1 MTDHADST
9 RHDPDP
15 GGSRQPGEDQLTD
28 DAYRDGHGE
37 VQPDPDA
44 DAAQGDTGPDSAVLD
59 RQRRQVDDVESGDDQ
74 ADNEVL
80 GTVEG

>member
-9 RHDPDP
+9 RHTADT

-44 DAAQGDTGPDSAVLD
+44 DGAGGEPDSGVLE
-59 RQRRQVDDVESGDDQ
+59 RQRRQVDDVESADDQ

-80 GTVEG
+80 GTVED